1 MNLLL
6 WLENSA
12 LGVWTRESEWGY
24 PIVLISHTVGMA
36 LVVGGVLTLALRV
49 LLARSATAL
58 PWFDTIFRLAWL
70 GFAINLASGLVL
82 FSGSPR
88 RFVANPAFQVKLA
101 ALAVAA
107 FSIWLL
113 ARRLEVENQSSPAA
127 TASRSTR
134 AVAATSILLWFVA
147 ISAGRLMAYIHVSIG
162 P

>member
-6 WLENSA
+6 WLENSP
-12 LGVWTRESEWGY
+12 LGVWIRESEWGY

-36 LVVGGVLTLALRV
+36 LVVGCVLSLALRV

-58 PWFDTIFRLAWL
+58 PWFDTVFRLAWI
-70 GFAINLASGLVL
+70 GFAINFVSGMVL

-101 ALAVAA
+101 ALLVAA

-113 ARRLEVENQSSPAA
+113 ARRVAGESQSSPVTPA
-127 TASRSTR
+127 TR
-134 AVAATSILLWFVA
+134 ATRAMAATSILLWCIA
-147 ISAGRLMAYIHVSIG
+147 IGAGRLMAYIRVSVG